1 MALRILLADV
11 LNSQLLRGHFL
22 LLLERLV
29 VVVGQIE
36 HRLNR
41 RLVRL
46 AVFVVVLQS
55 QAIDPAFLVQVEQH
69 LLLELV
75 LSVVDRDRV
84 VVTVKAVNKRLNK
97 RENIS
102 PLYLSPDRI

>member
-1 MALRILLADV
+1 MALRVLLADV

-41 RLVRL
+41 RLVCL

-97 RENIS
+97 RERTLVHYI
-102 PLYLSPDRI
+102 